1 MGQIDQIVCKK
12 KRVFLLLPAGWCWSF
27 KSNIFFTREFLT
39 LHGLCTP
46 KKPPP
51 EKTPGIFRCEKTL
64 RFDLAKHWQIGWTY
78 PLFLLSL
85 KYPHLFSSK
94 QGRAKLG
101 WNTWWSSEWCI
112 LYINPSKLTWQAEH
126 VIFGWKRK
134 NILSTTHESFEFHV
148 TFQGF
153 STYISGSMYTYTHT
167 SYIISIFF
175 LIPVWTYMGNYTV
188 WMCNIY
194 IYRYG
199 VFWQTIQTI
208 AIKFHQFFWF
218 FSELCVGFGVS
229 NSKKECRR
237 NLVKW
242 LISGL

>member
-167 SYIISIFF
+167 SYIISIYF
-175 LIPVWTYMGNYTV
+175 LYPYGHIWVIIQCECV
-188 WMCNIY
+188 IY
-194 IYRYG
+194 IY
-199 VFWQTIQTI
+199 IQI
-208 AIKFHQFFWF
+208 WCFLASNPNNCDQIPSIFLIFFWT
-218 FSELCVGFGVS
+218 LC
-229 NSKKECRR
+229 
-237 NLVKW
+237 
-242 LISGL
+242 GLWSFKFQKGMS